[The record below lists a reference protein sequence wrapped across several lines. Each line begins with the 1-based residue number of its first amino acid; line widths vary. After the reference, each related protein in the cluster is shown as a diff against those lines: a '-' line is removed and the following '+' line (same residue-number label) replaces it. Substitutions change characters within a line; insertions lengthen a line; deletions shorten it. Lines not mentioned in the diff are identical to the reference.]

1 MKHFQVP
8 YPVKGRPLKAA
19 TDPNLPPPPAMEWT
33 FLRAATLL
41 WLEDTRP
48 TQTPDGKGFSIVKQR
63 RWIKVIDKFEAASA
77 GDWISLDDEDYAA
90 LKIVVESPSRSFA
103 AADMI
108 ATMPFADAILAA
120 VDELPATHVNGTK
133 AAVKKEARTAP

>member
-8 YPVKGRPLKAA
+8 FPVKTKPLKAMK
-19 TDPNLPPPPAMEWT
+19 DGPAPAVAVEWV
-33 FLRAATLL
+33 FLKVATLL

-63 RWIKVIDKFEAASA
+63 RWIKVIDAFEAAEA
-77 GDWISLDDEDYAA
+77 GDWISLDDEDYQA
-90 LKIVVESPSRSFA
+90 LKEVVEAPARSFA

-108 ATMPFADAILAA
+108 AGMPFSAAVLAA
-120 VDELPATHVNGTK
+120 VDQLPATHTNGAKPDK
-133 AAVKKEARTAP
+133 AKNDRPRA

>member
-8 YPVKGRPLKAA
+8 YPVKGKPLKASI
-19 TDPNLPPPPAMEWT
+19 DPNLPTPPAVEWT
-33 FLRAATLL
+33 FIRAATLL

-63 RWIKVIDKFEAASA
+63 RWIKVIDKFEAAEA

-90 LKIVVESPSRSFA
+90 LKQVVECPARAFA
-103 AADMI
+103 AADMRSCI
-108 ATMPFADAILAA
+108 AFSDAVLAA
-120 VDELPATHVNGTK
+120 VDELPTTHVNGAKTK
-133 AAVKKEARTAP
+133 EKEKEKSAH